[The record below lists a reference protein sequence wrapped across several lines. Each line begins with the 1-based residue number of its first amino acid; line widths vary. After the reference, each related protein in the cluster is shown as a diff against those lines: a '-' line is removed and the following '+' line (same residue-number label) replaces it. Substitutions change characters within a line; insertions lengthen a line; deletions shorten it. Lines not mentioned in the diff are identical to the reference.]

1 MSMSAEN
8 LRYGGLALDQ
18 AAERLIGQ
26 VREALTER
34 EALLVASSAPMS
46 VMLRTGDLLRIPDV
60 DFYNEAGLSAEIL
73 LLVRTGAL

>member
-1 MSMSAEN
+1 MSAED

-18 AAERLIGQ
+18 AAEGLIGQ

-60 DFYNEAGLSAEIL
+60 DFWNEAGLSAEIA
-73 LLVRTGAL
+73 LLVRTPES